1 MSVILPGA
9 PRPNPHK
16 PVQPLAA
23 DIEAGLIN
31 TCCLREDNLYVSEY
45 ETDHRMV
52 RKCRRCHR
60 KHYTMKADAIDLAT
74 TQPRKLLDLP
84 VTKIEPGAGADLM
97 LFDWQDGGDLTVR
110 EVV

>member
-60 KHYTMKADAIDLAT
+60 KHYTMKADAIDLAAIFGSPNVIR
-74 TQPRKLLDLP
+74 TQGGRRH
-84 VTKIEPGAGADLM
+84 IRMGADPGRM
-97 LFDWQDGGDLTVR
+97 SG
-110 EVV
+110 